1 MTSSRPPLK
10 RKITAILAADVA
22 EYTRL
27 TAEDEEETLSRLE
40 SYRMVFDDFVARR
53 AGGSSA
59 APGTA

>member
-27 TAEDEEETLSRLE
+27 TAEDERKTLSRLE
-40 SYRMVFDDFVARR
+40 SYRMVFDDFVAR
-53 AGGSSA
+53 AGGRIFSSA
-59 APGTA
+59 GTA